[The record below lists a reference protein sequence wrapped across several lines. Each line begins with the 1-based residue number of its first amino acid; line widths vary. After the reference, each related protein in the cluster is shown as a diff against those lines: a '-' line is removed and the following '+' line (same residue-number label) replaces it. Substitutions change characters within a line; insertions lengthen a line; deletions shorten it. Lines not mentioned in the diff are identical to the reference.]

1 MIFLSRTRP
10 DGVSLRVGIYAP
22 LNAIGIT
29 SGLGQY
35 VTRLTSALATLDDDS
50 LPSVEYVVV
59 TDDEHTDWLEPVARE
74 RMQVAAFDR
83 TTVHR
88 DASPLF
94 EELQVDVAHVMLP
107 VHIAADCPTVFNPHD
122 LRHVRY
128 PEYYDNRTLQRRR
141 RAYPA
146 ACRDATLLDTF
157 SQATKENV
165 VETYD
170 VDAGSV
176 YPMPLG
182 PAHTRPVGV
191 DDSRRAAVRATY
203 DLPERF
209 LLYPA
214 NTWPHK
220 NHRLLV
226 DALEHIEKTHGEH
239 LPLVCTGGRDDRGIS
254 SEHRIEDLE
263 ALDPVGR
270 VHDLGFVD
278 TSHLRALYRECR
290 LLVYP
295 SQFEGGGLPVIEG
308 WQFDT
313 PVVCSDIPP
322 LREKG
327 GNAALFFDPTSA
339 VDIGETVY
347 EAWTDPTLR
356 ETLARRGRERR
367 DLFTWERTARAYHA
381 LYRKADG
388 RDLSDADKAA
398 LAYPPGES

>member
-1 MIFLSRTRP
+1 
-10 DGVSLRVGIYAP
+10 VSLRVGIYAP
-22 LNAIGIT
+22 LNSVAIT
-29 SGLGQY
+29 SGLGQF

-50 LPSVEYVVV
+50 LPPVEYVVL
-59 TDDEHTDWLEPVARE
+59 TDTEHTDWLEPVARE
-74 RMQVAAFDR
+74 RLQVAAFDR
-83 TTVHR
+83 HRVHR
-88 DASPLF
+88 NAPALF
-94 EELQVDVAHVMLP
+94 EELRLDVAHITLP
-107 VHIAADCPTVFNPHD
+107 THVAADCPTLFNPHD

-128 PEYYDNRTLQRRR
+128 PEYYDRRTLQRRR
-141 RAYPA
+141 QVYPA

-170 VDAGSV
+170 VDSETV
-176 YPMPLG
+176 YPLPLG
-182 PAHTRPVGV
+182 PSHVG
-191 DDSRRAAVRATY
+191 SGAVEESPRESVRSAY
-203 DLPERF
+203 DLPESF

-226 DALEHIEKTHGEH
+226 DALEYVEKTYDEC
-239 LPLVCTGGRDDRGIS
+239 LPLVCTGGRDDRGVAP
-254 SEHRIEDLE
+254 EHRIDDLKT
-263 ALDPVGR
+263 LDPADR

-278 TSHLRALYRECR
+278 SSHLRALYHECR

-322 LREKG
+322 LRERG
-327 GNAALFFDPTSA
+327 GDAAAYFDPTSA
-339 VDIGETVY
+339 ADVGETVY
-347 EAWTDPTLR
+347 DAWTDPTLR
-356 ETLARRGRERR
+356 ETLVKRGQKRR

-381 LYRKADG
+381 LYRLAAG
-388 RDLSDADKAA
+388 WELSDADEAV
-398 LAYPPGES
+398 LSYPPVEP

>member
-1 MIFLSRTRP
+1 
-10 DGVSLRVGIYAP
+10 VSLRVGIYAP
-22 LNAIGIT
+22 LNSIAVT

-35 VTRLTSALATLDDDS
+35 VTRLTSVLATLDDES
-50 LPSVEYVVV
+50 LPPVEYVVL
-59 TDDEHTDWLEPVARE
+59 TDDEHTDWLEPAARE
-74 RMQVAAFDR
+74 RMQVATVDR
-83 TTVHR
+83 R
-88 DASPLF
+88 RAYREAPALF
-94 EELQVDVAHVMLP
+94 EELQVDVAHVTLP
-107 VHIAADCPTVFNPHD
+107 VHIAVDCPTVFNPHD

-128 PEYYDNRTLQRRR
+128 PEYYERQALQRRR
-141 RAYPA
+141 RVYPA
-146 ACRDATLLDTF
+146 ACRDATLVDTF

-182 PAHTRPVGV
+182 PSHTGSGTVG
-191 DDSRRAAVRATY
+191 DALAAEVRSGY
-203 DLPERF
+203 DLPESF

-226 DALEHIEKTHGEH
+226 DALEHIEETHGER
-239 LPLVCTGGRDDRGIS
+239 LPLVCTGGRDDQGVS
-254 SEHRIEDLE
+254 PEYRIDDLE
-263 ALDPVGR
+263 ALDPAGR
-270 VHDLGFVD
+270 VQDLGFVD
-278 TSHLRALYRECR
+278 SSHLRALSRECR

-327 GNAALFFDPTSA
+327 GDAAAYFDPSSA
-339 VDIGETVY
+339 SDIGETVY
-347 EAWTDPTLR
+347 EVWTDPTLR
-356 ETLARRGRERR
+356 AELVERGRKRR
-367 DLFTWERTARAYHA
+367 ELFTWERTARAYHA
-381 LYRKADG
+381 LYRKAAG
-388 RDLSDADKAA
+388 RELSDGDEAA
-398 LAYPPGES
+398 LAYPPG